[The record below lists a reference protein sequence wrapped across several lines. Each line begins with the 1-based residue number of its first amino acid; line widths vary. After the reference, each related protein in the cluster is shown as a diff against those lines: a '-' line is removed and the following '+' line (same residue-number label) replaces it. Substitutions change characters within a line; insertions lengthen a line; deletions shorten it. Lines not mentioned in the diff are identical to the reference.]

1 MLFRK
6 IHIRQQERGVWFRDG
21 DFRRLL
27 APGDHQLWSRFWT
40 GRRDVILPADTLAT
54 RFDHALLD
62 VMLAEPHVRD
72 ALHVVDL
79 TDVERALVWK
89 DERLAYVLGPGRHAF
104 WKTPY
109 RLYVETFRVDA
120 GNFWFQHPRLAVVL
134 KHPDAAKWLDAV
146 QVEMLHYGQARQLA
160 YKLDTIDI
168 NERPRSPGR
177 RSTCASRAPTSP
189 ARRSSPPTRCRAT

>member
-6 IHIRQQERGVWFRDG
+6 IHIRQHERGVWFRDG

-27 APGDHQLWSRFWT
+27 APGEHRLWSPFWT
-40 GRRDVILPADTLAT
+40 TRRDVILPADTLAT

-109 RLYVETFRVDA
+109 RLYVETFHVLNGGFRLE
-120 GNFWFQHPRLAVVL
+120 HPRLAVVL
-134 KHPDAAKWLDAV
+134 RHPSAAEFFETV
-146 QVEMLHYGQARQLA
+146 QVEAGAQGLLYPGGGPPDPLGEGLHR
-160 YKLDTIDI
+160 
-168 NERPRSPGR
+168 
-177 RSTCASRAPTSP
+177 
-189 ARRSSPPTRCRAT
+189 